1 MNNDNKDSVNSINEL
16 FGTNISN
23 NKSKIVDD
31 KKYQDIPNINK
42 VVEKNEVKE
51 EPSKEEVPVE
61 NKFINEEYIN
71 NTEEKKEEIKE
82 DSSNDNELVY
92 IIKHFDPSKIKFNL
106 SIIGLIITMIGA
118 ILYNVFIVVPG
129 FILSFIGYK
138 NVKSG
143 KYDRQDLLFT
153 LGAMILGVLSL
164 IIIVVEKVMGIIN
177 FGL

>member
-16 FGTNISN
+16 FGTSISN
-23 NKSKIVDD
+23 D
-31 KKYQDIPNINK
+31 KPKKTEI
-42 VVEKNEVKE
+42 
-51 EPSKEEVPVE
+51 KEEVPIE

-71 NTEEKKEEIKE
+71 NTEDKKEEKE
-82 DSSNDNELVY
+82 IEDNSNDNELIY
-92 IIKHFDPSKIKFNL
+92 LIKHFDPSKIKFNL

-129 FILSFIGYK
+129 FIISYIGYK

-153 LGAMILGVLSL
+153 LSSMILGVLSL
-164 IIIVVEKVMGIIN
+164 VIIILERVMGIIN
-177 FGL
+177 FGF